1 MDYSQ
6 RLRRLETEKDTDL
19 TAIRELAQIK
29 ELEIGTAIREVHR
42 FQNVII
48 KLTQEKDHLK
58 RQEDAIHQRY
68 AQQRDELHK
77 LEMSELRERRT
88 NVGMQMEVV
97 KAGTVS
103 RRIPRAP
110 KFTPVIRCFLK
121 HPFAVEEHDVGEC
134 YLFLT
139 TSNPDRVRILIKQ
152 HRCFGCF
159 LPSAL
164 VTHEVNKC
172 PHPRYCAVCKT
183 ADHHQALCAPRKVY
197 EEALPGSR
205 G

>member
-1 MDYSQ
+1 M
-6 RLRRLETEKDTDL
+6 
-19 TAIRELAQIK
+19 AQIK

-88 NVGMQMEVV
+88 NVGLQLEVV

-103 RRIPRAP
+103 
-110 KFTPVIRCFLK
+110 
-121 HPFAVEEHDVGEC
+121 
-134 YLFLT
+134 
-139 TSNPDRVRILIKQ
+139 
-152 HRCFGCF
+152 
-159 LPSAL
+159 
-164 VTHEVNKC
+164 
-172 PHPRYCAVCKT
+172 
-183 ADHHQALCAPRKVY
+183 
-197 EEALPGSR
+197 
-205 G
+205 